1 MLEIVASRHKFTTD
15 SVCSRHHSV
24 VRPLWLAESSGF
36 FVNKKNPTTK
46 LVYVDPQCAPRGLG
60 IWYFEGW
67 TDECLLTVWCFIT
80 QKVSQCHPKFSFKFG
95 FLGGKG
101 FDGFRCAPPSSFLTF
116 SVKIWAGL
124 ASQKATFSL
133 TIGQN
138 QDVATADVTLV
149 RHDASGWTTSI
160 QNNPRRNDL
169 NWWQKWDDSNRW
181 QELGV

>member
-1 MLEIVASRHKFTTD
+1 MLEIVASDHKFTTD
-15 SVCSRHHSV
+15 SVFPDTIQWFGHYG
-24 VRPLWLAESSGF
+24 WLKAVAFWSTRRTQ
-36 FVNKKNPTTK
+36 TTK
-46 LVYVDPQCAPRGLG
+46 LVYVDPQCCTTKLG
-60 IWYFEGW
+60 HLIFWRMNGW
-67 TDECLLTVWCFIT
+67 VSSYSLVFHHA
-80 QKVSQCHPKFSFKFG
+80 KVSQFHPKFSFQFG

-101 FDGFRCAPPSSFLTF
+101 FDGFRCVPPSSFLTF

-149 RHDASGWTTSI
+149 RHDASGWTTNI

-169 NWWQKWDDSNRW
+169 NWWQEWDDSNRW